1 MPEARALVSG
11 LLAREVSAVLRLP
24 VEDINVKRPLT
35 DLGMDSLM
43 GVELR
48 MSAQQ
53 KLGVDIPLASIA
65 NGVSIDDISSKIIEK
80 LIGKQDISISETR
93 ELASIYL
100 EDGAYEQEISSF
112 NELSNTD

>member
-1 MPEARALVSG
+1 M
-11 LLAREVSAVLRLP
+11 
-24 VEDINVKRPLT
+24 KRPLT

-65 NGVSIDDISSKIIEK
+65 NGVSIDDISSKIVEK
-80 LIGKQDISISETR
+80 LIGKQDIDLNESQ

-100 EDGAYEQEISSF
+100 EDGEYEEEIKSF
-112 NELSNTD
+112 DNLSNDH